1 MRENVWEEKSEIA
14 DDEIQ
19 TLPLV
24 IWYSYIL
31 DEIRSVTKFKSNFF
45 DGIRKAL
52 VKRNTVVL
60 ISSLYFAF
68 SYSLTLVRN

>member
-68 SYSLTLVRN
+68 SYSLTLVMN